1 MYRFVLPL
9 KNGFSIVDED
19 RWGRYIGN
27 DGQAFDL
34 DEDRHSEL
42 IQRTM
47 KEGERGIAAGPGMSK
62 EKIRR
67 SIQL

>member
-1 MYRFVLPL
+1 MYRWTLLL
-9 KNGFSIVDED
+9 KKGFSMVDED
-19 RWGRYIGN
+19 GWGRYVGN

-34 DEDRHSEL
+34 DKSKHSEL

-47 KEGERGIAAGPGMSK
+47 DKGERVVAAGPGTK
-62 EKIRR
+62 KVIRR

>member
-27 DGQAFDL
+27 DGRAFDL
-34 DEDRHSEL
+34 DGDRHSEL
-42 IQRTM
+42 IQQTM
-47 KEGERGIAAGPGMSK
+47 EKGERCVAAGSGIK
-62 EKIRR
+62 KKVRR